1 MLTSCADV
9 RRFKTSFEKQR
20 KDDKQKSRMI
30 LYFPEFLVFLLVAC
44 ISSQLKTLH
53 TLDESIE
60 KLFL

>member
-20 KDDKQKSRMI
+20 KDDKQKSRII

-44 ISSQLKTLH
+44 ISSPLKTLH

>member
-9 RRFKTSFEKQR
+9 RRFKTSFEKQKNR
-20 KDDKQKSRMI
+20 II